1 MLTRKLTIVAISV
14 LVTMV
19 ANVQAAGNIEN
30 GANITDDCIQC
41 HGMDGKG
48 NFETPAIAGLE
59 EAYILEQL
67 RAFNAK
73 EKESLDDMMHL
84 YTEDRGDQEFQDLAA
99 YWASQP
105 K

>member
-1 MLTRKLTIVAISV
+1 MFTRNLSIVATSFL
-14 LVTMV
+14 LVMATDL
-19 ANVQAAGNIEN
+19 QAAGSIEK

-48 NFETPAIAGLE
+48 NFETPPIAGLE

>member
-1 MLTRKLTIVAISV
+1 MFTRNLSIVATSV
-14 LVTMV
+14 LLVMATDL
-19 ANVQAAGNIEN
+19 QAAGSIEN
-30 GANITDDCIQC
+30 GAKITDDCIQC

-48 NFETPAIAGLE
+48 NFETPGIAGLG

-73 EKESLDDMMHL
+73 EKKSLDDMMHL
-84 YTEDRGDQEFQDLAA
+84 YTEDRDDGDFEDLAA

>member
-1 MLTRKLTIVAISV
+1 MFISKLTIVTTFV

-19 ANVQAAGNIEN
+19 ANVQAAGRIER
-30 GANITDDCIQC
+30 GANMIEDCVQC
-41 HGMDGKG
+41 HGFDGKG

-67 RAFNAK
+67 RAFNAE

-99 YWASQP
+99 YWAAQP